1 MPIII
6 LCHCVSERVGF
17 GLAFF
22 ARVED
27 NCYHIFTSMNC
38 NAARERKNAE
48 MKIMPDENQ
57 HAVQVSSQAN
67 HNPTLDDHE
76 L

>member
-27 NCYHIFTSMNC
+27 NCYHIFTSVNC
-38 NAARERKNAE
+38 NAARERKNA
-48 MKIMPDENQ
+48 
-57 HAVQVSSQAN
+57 
-67 HNPTLDDHE
+67 
-76 L
+76 

>member
-1 MPIII
+1 
-6 LCHCVSERVGF
+6 
-17 GLAFF
+17 
-22 ARVED
+22 
-27 NCYHIFTSMNC
+27 
-38 NAARERKNAE
+38 